1 MIKQDY
7 LRVPDNFDTYKVF
20 VAKANGAGTLGEALS
35 TPVVGEPFVGHT
47 VTFLSIGKFD
57 RIEEAN
63 AVLKYIK
70 TKFARIM
77 LGTLKVTQDNPRETW
92 GNIPMQDFT
101 ETSDIDWNAT
111 IDDID
116 EQLFSKYQ
124 LDEDER
130 NFIRETA
137 QTMNDEA

>member
-1 MIKQDY
+1 
-7 LRVPDNFDTYKVF
+7 
-20 VAKANGAGTLGEALS
+20 
-35 TPVVGEPFVGHT
+35 
-47 VTFLSIGKFD
+47 
-57 RIEEAN
+57 
-63 AVLKYIK
+63 
-70 TKFARIM
+70 M